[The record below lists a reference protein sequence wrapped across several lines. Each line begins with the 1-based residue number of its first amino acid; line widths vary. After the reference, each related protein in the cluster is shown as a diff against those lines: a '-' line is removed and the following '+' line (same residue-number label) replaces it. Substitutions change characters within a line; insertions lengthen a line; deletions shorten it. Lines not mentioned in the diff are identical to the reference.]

1 MTRNQLAPDQLAR
14 TDFPAIPR
22 YSTGPASAID
32 LADNT
37 NQWGTPP
44 AAAAVLRAGADVSR
58 YPDMYGDAL
67 KRTVAEIGGVT
78 PECVVTGNGSDDV
91 IDCAIRAF
99 AAPGE
104 AVAHPDPTFVMVP
117 VFSRINSV
125 VPVAVPLT
133 ADYAMDAD
141 ALLATGARIIYLC
154 SPNNPT
160 ATPTPVDTIRKVI
173 ANARGL
179 VIIDEAYAEF
189 TGAANFLREAPSLG
203 RVLVCRTLSKA
214 YGLAGLRVG
223 YGVGSRAIVETIEK
237 SRGPFKLNA
246 FAERAAVAAMTDD
259 AEWVAARVADAV
271 ASRDRTGRGAPQHR
285 LRPAAVGRELPPR
298 SHPEGRGVRRAPS
311 RRWDRNSHVQE
322 SPRNRRCVPH
332 HRGAMAG
339 TGTRPR
345 HAGRRRLM
353 RITIFDYGAG
363 NLHSLAKALQGDDRV
378 VRVEPD
384 PRAAIDTDVLFLPGV
399 GAFGAAAQALAPGRN
414 AIRDLVAMAF
424 RAWAFASACS
434 CCSMRAP
441 KAKGPASA

>member
-1 MTRNQLAPDQLAR
+1 MTTNRLAPDQLAR
-14 TDFPAIPR
+14 ADFPSIPR
-22 YSTGPASAID
+22 YSAGPPAEID

-44 AAAAVLRAGADVSR
+44 AAAAVLRAGTDVSR

-67 KRTVAEIGGVT
+67 KCAVAHAGGV
-78 PECVVTGNGSDDV
+78 EVDCVVTGNGSDDV

-133 ADYAMDAD
+133 RDYAMDAD

-160 ATPTPVDTIRKVI
+160 ATPTSVDAIRKVI

-189 TGAANFLREAPSLG
+189 TGTANFLREAPSLA

-223 YGVGSRAIVETIEK
+223 YGVASRPIVETIEK

-246 FAERAAVAAMTDD
+246 LAERAAVAAMTDD
-259 AEWVAARVADAV
+259 AAWVAARVADAV
-271 ASRDRTGRGAPQHR
+271 ASRDRLAAELRAMGFAPLPSVANFLLVPTPKAVACAKR
-285 LRPAAVGRELPPR
+285 LRADGIAIRAFANL
-298 SHPEGRGVRRAPS
+298 RGIGDAF
-311 RRWDRNSHVQE
+311 
-322 SPRNRRCVPH
+322 
-332 HRGAMAG
+332 
-339 TGTRPR
+339 
-345 HAGRRRLM
+345 
-353 RITIFDYGAG
+353 RIT
-363 NLHSLAKALQGDDRV
+363 
-378 VRVEPD
+378 
-384 PRAAIDTDVLFLPGV
+384 AAPWPVMER
-399 GAFGAAAQALAPGRN
+399 ALA
-414 AIRDLVAMAF
+414 ALADVA
-424 RAWAFASACS
+424 
-434 CCSMRAP
+434 
-441 KAKGPASA
+441 